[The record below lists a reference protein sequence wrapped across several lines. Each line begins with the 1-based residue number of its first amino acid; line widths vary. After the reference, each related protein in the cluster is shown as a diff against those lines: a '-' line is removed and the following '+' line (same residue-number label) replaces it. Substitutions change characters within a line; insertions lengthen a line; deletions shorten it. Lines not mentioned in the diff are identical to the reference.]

1 MFCSSRR
8 RHTVYWRDW
17 ISDVCS
23 SDLEERL
30 DEGDRPLVHAQLIRV
45 RDAARE
51 QQRVELRRV
60 GLRER
65 HVHRKE
71 IARVVVL
78 PARDLLLY
86 GRDDLSLRARR
97 LKSLLRPRQL
107 HLLETVRDEYRHAL
121 PFETL
126 LH

>member
-51 QQRVELRRV
+51 QQLVELRRV

-78 PARDLLLY
+78 PARDL
-86 GRDDLSLRARR
+86 RSEERR
-97 LKSLLRPRQL
+97 VGKECRSWWSWDPYKKEQ
-107 HLLETVRDEYRHAL
+107 AN
-121 PFETL
+121 
-126 LH
+126 